1 MYPFLNPRQFQSM
14 YRPLRLPLFPQQPQ
28 AQQQAPQQPQGGGG
42 GGSGGLDLQNLQ
54 KFFNR
59 FGGGAPPASTIDAGG
74 FAAPATTPTAGP
86 AAGPAAGE
94 SFALGMPG
102 AGAGA
107 LEAPAVAAGGAG
119 AAGGGA
125 GAAAGAAEGLGAGAA
140 GAAEGLGAGAAGAAE
155 GLGAGAAAAAEGIGA
170 GVAGAAEGIGG
181 GIMALLGLLFSDP
194 RLKENKSRVGELYDG
209 TPVWGYN
216 YIGDPT
222 PRIGLMANEVAERY
236 PQAVHDVGGLSTVDY
251 GRATQKSRAMGILGL
266 GEE

>member
-1 MYPFLNPRQFQSM
+1 MYPFLNSRQFQSM

-28 AQQQAPQQPQGGGG
+28 AQQQQAQQQQGGGG
-42 GGSGGLDLQNLQ
+42 GGSGGLDVRKMYEQFSGKQFPSMGEWFQGL
-54 KFFNR
+54 
-59 FGGGAPPASTIDAGG
+59 GGGPTPVAGAE
-74 FAAPATTPTAGP
+74 AAPIGTTYGPGGAG
-86 AAGPAAGE
+86 AASGE
-94 SFALGMPG
+94 LLGASAPG

-107 LEAPAVAAGGAG
+107 AAGAG
-119 AAGGGA
+119 LEGLG
-125 GAAAGAAEGLGAGAA
+125 AGAAEGLGAGAA

-222 PRIGLMANEVAERY
+222 PRIGLMANEVAQRY